1 MNEKNKKARFGLL
14 MLILSGFCWASI
26 AILSKIGIDSGLN
39 ATTLNTARLTI
50 GGTLIFLWLF
60 LFRRDALKIDL
71 KSAVMLFFLGI
82 FDYAI
87 GGVLFLGSLHFIDS
101 SLAFLMLYTYPALV
115 VICSAIAGREKFH
128 WLKLVA
134 VLLTFVGVALVLETG
149 TAVSGEQ
156 WVGVGMVLGAAL
168 IFSIYLVVV
177 ESMMDRLRS
186 STLSMYTI
194 LFGAVGMFMILPFF
208 PIELEA
214 VFQPGN
220 IVILLI
226 ISIVST
232 AMALVLFLIG
242 VRHVGAT
249 KAAVITTLEPV
260 FVVIIA
266 SMFLGESISFVQVI
280 GIALQ
285 LGGVVLVNIFPHKT
299 QEPVV

>member
-1 MNEKNKKARFGLL
+1 MLL
-14 MLILSGFCWASI
+14 LSGLCWASI
-26 AILSKIGIDSGLN
+26 AILSKIGINSGLN

-50 GGTLIFLWLF
+50 GGSLIFIWLW
-60 LFRRDALKIDL
+60 LFRRDAIKIDF
-71 KSAVMLFFLGI
+71 KSGVLLFFLGL

-115 VICSAIAGREKFH
+115 VIVSAIAGREKFH
-128 WLKLVA
+128 WLKLAA
-134 VLLTFVGVALVLETG
+134 VLLTFVGVGLVLQAGAIET
-149 TAVSGEQ
+149 TEQ
-156 WVGVGMVLGAAL
+156 WIGVGMVLGASL
-168 IFSIYLVVV
+168 IFSIYLVIV
-177 ESMMDRLRS
+177 ESMMDRFRT
-186 STLSMYTI
+186 STLSLYTI

-208 PIELEA
+208 PIELDA

-226 ISIVST
+226 VSIVST
-232 AMALVLFLIG
+232 AFALVFFLMG

-260 FVVIIA
+260 FVVVIA
-266 SMFLGESISFVQVI
+266 SSFLGEFITGWQWL
-280 GIALQ
+280 GILLQ
-285 LGGVVLVNIFPHKT
+285 LGGVILVNMFPHKP